1 MFQGLLRRAEQS
13 LDQVVAKY
21 VGRAIVAVPL
31 LVAAGFATAAIT
43 TMLVEIYGTVI
54 GCAIMAAGFA
64 TLGLILMAVVG
75 SGSHQ
80 TAAEDASETAQMA
93 SGTDD
98 AATDQLEADFDASAL
113 LTPEVRSFLASSA
126 PMALPAIARGV
137 GKNLPL
143 ILILALIGFVISRF
157 ANVSQNLGSQ
167 NMATAGA
174 DPDSPAA

>member
-21 VGRAIVAVPL
+21 VGRAVVAVPL
-31 LVAAGFATAAIT
+31 LIAGGFGTAAIT
-43 TMLVEIYGTVI
+43 TKLVEMYGTVI
-54 GCAIMAAGFA
+54 GCSIMAAGFA

-75 SGSHQ
+75 SGSPQ
-80 TAAEDASETAQMA
+80 PGAEAASESAQA
-93 SGTDD
+93 ANGAEEATDD
-98 AATDQLEADFDASAL
+98 QIESDFDASAL

-157 ANVSQNLGSQ
+157 AGASQNL
-167 NMATAGA
+167 ATAGA
-174 DPDSPAA
+174 DPDSPSI

>member
-13 LDQVVAKY
+13 IDQVVAKY
-21 VGRAIVAVPL
+21 VGRAVVAIPL
-31 LVAAGFATAAIT
+31 LIAGGFGTAAIT
-43 TMLVEIYGTVI
+43 TKLIEMYGTVV
-54 GCAIMAAGFA
+54 GCSIMAAGFA
-64 TLGLILMAVVG
+64 VLSLVLMAIVG
-75 SGSHQ
+75 SGPPQ
-80 TAAEDASETAQMA
+80 TAAETVSETAQAANGASETA
-93 SGTDD
+93 D
-98 AATDQLEADFDASAL
+98 DQLESDFDASAL

-157 ANVSQNLGSQ
+157 AGASQDMATA

-174 DPDSPAA
+174 DPGSPSI